1 MSPTPRA
8 PRPSAADSRGGG
20 ACLARRPTPP
30 RSDRERTAA
39 EGQLPPSP
47 ILPPHAAHTPSRRR
61 AGPRPQGPGETEAPA
76 APGTGTGADT
86 IPRRSSAPQPA
97 PSPLGH
103 ARTSLTERNSSSG
116 KTRCRSKKCAIFVV
130 RSYSAILVREGKRRG
145 ERRHAG
151 KRAVTASLK
160 GRAPARGLRLR
171 GSARPH

>member
-1 MSPTPRA
+1 MS
-8 PRPSAADSRGGG
+8 GGG
-20 ACLARRPTPP
+20 GPHHRGATESERRQ
-30 RSDRERTAA
+30 RGTAPA
-39 EGQLPPSP
+39 LP
-47 ILPPHAAHTPSRRR
+47 ILPPHSAHTPSRRR

-97 PSPLGH
+97 SSPLGH

>member
-61 AGPRPQGPGETEAPA
+61 AGPRPQGPGEAEAPA

-86 IPRRSSAPQPA
+86 SPRLSSAPQPA

>member
-20 ACLARRPTPP
+20 ACLAGAARTTKERQRANGGRGTAPALPHTSSP
-30 RSDRERTAA
+30 RSAHSEPAQGRAA
-39 EGQLPPSP
+39 P
-47 ILPPHAAHTPSRRR
+47 T
-61 AGPRPQGPGETEAPA
+61 GPRRDRGTA

-86 IPRRSSAPQPA
+86 IPRRSSALQPA